1 MTSGARAMTTPRE
14 ATASVPTTPKF
25 CHVQS
30 KEEPRPIC
38 LGPAAA
44 LCDEMLLI
52 KNKLLTFELAMSDR
66 KQILNENSVRKLQQ

>member
-1 MTSGARAMTTPRE
+1 VTSGARAIATPRE

-25 CHVQS
+25 CHAQS

-38 LGPAAA
+38 MGPAAA

-52 KNKLLTFELAMSDR
+52 TDKLKRVGGRPACGTAVFELAISDR
-66 KQILNENSVRKLQQ
+66 KQI

>member
-1 MTSGARAMTTPRE
+1 MHKISFKQNLAARHTD
-14 ATASVPTTPKF
+14 ASQFFKSME
-25 CHVQS
+25 VQS